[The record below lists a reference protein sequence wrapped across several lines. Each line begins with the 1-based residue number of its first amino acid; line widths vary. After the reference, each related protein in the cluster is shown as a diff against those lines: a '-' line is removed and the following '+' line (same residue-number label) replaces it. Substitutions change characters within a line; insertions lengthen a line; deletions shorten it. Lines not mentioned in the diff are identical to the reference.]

1 MYRLDERQIRGG
13 VFMDSQ
19 VAEKN
24 GGFFSF
30 IENVGNKIPHP
41 VYLFICLWILALAA
55 SWIMSSLGVS
65 VINPSNGKTVT
76 VVNMMTSQKWA
87 EFLRNMGK
95 TWMTFAPMLTVPL
108 CTLGMAVSTH
118 SGMMNAMLKSAGA
131 TKSDWK
137 MCLVVAFIGVMANLA
152 GDAAFIVFPPLVAML
167 FIATNRNPL
176 AGLFLAYG
184 SVSIGF
190 GANLLPGSA
199 DASLAAMTEAAAQ
212 TLDPKFIATPVMS
225 WYFMFVSTFVMTFM
239 CAWVNLKVVEP
250 RLNREKLGTAYIKPV
265 NEDKFELTAQEKKA
279 MKAGLLGMVGVIAV
293 CGLLCLPGMPFQAPK
308 NGSIMTGYLWKCIP
322 TIIFV
327 LFFVSGYAFGKV
339 AGTIKKFGDTI
350 PMMTKEL
357 GTLASFF
364 LVCFVASQFISIFG
378 ASKIA
383 TVIAVICGGWLKG
396 LGLPAWALAGIF
408 VILIAFLN
416 LFMGSANGKWALISS
431 VFVPMLMIAGVNPAT
446 AQAAYRMGDGVTNN
460 ITPTLAYLAIL
471 LGYAQQY
478 DPRAKT
484 GTVIAYQLP
493 YTLICTFVWIVFLMI
508 WIVLDIP
515 MGPGYPAIYNA
526 QF

>member
-1 MYRLDERQIRGG
+1 
-13 VFMDSQ
+13 MDSQ

-30 IENVGNKIPHP
+30 IEKVGNKIPHP

-55 SWIMSSLGVS
+55 SWIMSSLGIS

-250 RLNREKLGTAYIKPV
+250 RLNRENLGTAYIKPV

-279 MKAGLLGMVGVIAV
+279 MRAGLLGMVGVIVV

-339 AGTIKKFGDTI
+339 AGTIKNFGDTI

-357 GTLASFF
+357 STLASFF

-508 WIVLDIP
+508 WIALDIP